1 MRRKD
6 VTSYERVCVE
16 TCLLGD
22 GPGRFVKLERG
33 KKYMVSRP
41 KHGELTVFLS
51 GRRVFRAPAAL
62 FEGYLFGAR
71 NARRADRP
79 MRFDAAMNIW
89 VPEQRRRAA

>member
-1 MRRKD
+1 MKRKD

-41 KHGELTVFLS
+41 RHGELTVFLS

-62 FEGYLFGAR
+62 FEGYLFGSRR
-71 NARRADRP
+71 NRKSDGP
-79 MRFDAAMNIW
+79 MRFDAAMNMW
-89 VPEQRRRAA
+89 VPERQEAA